1 MIDHGSDE
9 GSVRAHGV
17 VADQHRTAGEHAHQ
31 GQGDGEQHHLPGLPS
46 AAAALGHGVK
56 VPRPLR
62 IRRNR
67 VDRTV
72 EFERAVKLASRD
84 VGEEGS
90 TLVLLDADMD
100 CPAQLATALARPA
113 EAVRPDGMIRV
124 VLAKTGFE
132 SRFLAAATSIGARRG
147 IVGSAT
153 PPTDPE
159 AIGDAKGV
167 LSSWMASNGSFRTS
181 RDQAALAA
189 VFDLHGAR
197 SSPSFDN
204 LWRDVKALLGA
215 AR

>member
-9 GSVRAHGV
+9 GSVRDHGV

-132 SRFLAAATSIGARRG
+132 SRFLAAATSIGGTARHRRFCNASYGSRG
-147 IVGSAT
+147 DRRCQGRAQLLDGQQQVFPDQPGPSCAGSR
-153 PPTDPE
+153 
-159 AIGDAKGV
+159 
-167 LSSWMASNGSFRTS
+167 L
-181 RDQAALAA
+181 
-189 VFDLHGAR
+189 R
-197 SSPSFDN
+197 SSRCPLVSI
-204 LWRDVKALLGA
+204 L
-215 AR
+215 